1 MATKDLKINIVKFE
15 SFVYFSPSQFFF
27 FFGIELKTVSLS
39 CVHRVL
45 IDFFFFLSINGEFF
59 KLKSH
64 QSLNESSG
72 IKLGSRMKHSHW
84 VFAIS
89 YGNQRPNCVLKTL
102 LVMRF
107 TRGLKLLSGFEPLLK
122 PK

>member
-15 SFVYFSPSQFFF
+15 SFVYFSPSQVFFVF
-27 FFGIELKTVSLS
+27 W
-39 CVHRVL
+39 HRTQDSIPL
-45 IDFFFFLSINGEFF
+45 MRSPCANRFFFLSINGEFF